1 MIVFTKDKVVLP
13 DNAPYEDIEDALITA
28 DKKGWHR
35 QDVMTVEEKMQK
47 TSLDHKCGSCEY
59 FVPTPMC
66 GSRCYGVCKALHAP
80 GARTRRACKD
90 YKKKE
95 AM

>member
-1 MIVFTKDKVVLP
+1 MILLTKEPIRLP
-13 DNAPYEDIEDALITA
+13 DTASYEDIEDAKITA
-28 DKKGWHR
+28 DRKGWKR
-35 QDVMTVEEKMQK
+35 QDVMTVEEKIKK

-66 GSRCYGVCKALHAP
+66 GSRCYGICKAFHAE

-95 AM
+95 DG